1 MRCHLYYFHLACE
14 NEIVLIRMFPPQL
27 LRYFHFECLLELATI
42 FLATSYA
49 SHSQNIEHQ
58 SPHHKTHWGYKGAI
72 GPSHWGDMDEKF
84 SMCGKGKMQT
94 PINIVATNDINLTP
108 ITCS

>member
-1 MRCHLYYFHLACE
+1 MNKIITLS
-14 NEIVLIRMFPPQL
+14 I
-27 LRYFHFECLLELATI
+27 ATI

-58 SPHHKTHWGYKGAI
+58 SPHHKIHWGYKGAI

-94 PINIVATNDINLTP
+94 PINIVATKDISLTPLDINYTTSSKNV
-108 ITCS
+108 INNGFVA